1 MWHHKNVLVF
11 PELVISMIRPILQ
24 CKKHFIPPVPWAWTQ
39 GLFVVLGLRERNNF
53 ILKLCN
59 ASVYTHSNS
68 FFFFFKEILPF
79 LVLFGLPPFL
89 SGSVLSLLLFL
100 RIQCVVRVTW
110 GSGNQPC
117 WQLVEQK
124 FRISCWMLELLCFF
138 LRLSDHKVLSKSPRS
153 LMVFSWLS
161 LPGSLWSIGPDLA
174 NLPWEVQEQW
184 TIGVSGLPA
193 PHTGALPPGL

>member
-68 FFFFFKEILPF
+68 FFFFFKRNFTFPCPLWIASISFWQRSQFAAFPED
-79 LVLFGLPPFL
+79 
-89 SGSVLSLLLFL
+89 SV
-100 RIQCVVRVTW
+100 W